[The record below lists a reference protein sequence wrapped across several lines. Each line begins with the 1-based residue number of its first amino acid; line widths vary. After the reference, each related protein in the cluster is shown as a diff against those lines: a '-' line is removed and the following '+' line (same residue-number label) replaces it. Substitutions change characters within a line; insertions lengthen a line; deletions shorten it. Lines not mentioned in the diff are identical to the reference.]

1 MAVAAVF
8 ILIFSSGCGLIA
20 RMSNETPSEKN
31 IAAEF
36 NLAGLKDKKRPGL
49 KILVVVK
56 QPAWLGAPLVLQ
68 QMLTEQIIG
77 QLTVK
82 AKIRSSALISYK
94 QLSEFRSKEPAFY
107 SMTEEDIAKKLGADV
122 VLLVVI
128 DSYSMLNLADSDLY
142 KATLAGKAVL
152 IEAAGG
158 KKLWPEQESKMI
170 SVGFDMEQS
179 QELSLKRLSSS
190 FAHCLTRYLYNCPY
204 RKFKTADDS
213 SGVGWQEWEK

>member
-8 ILIFSSGCGLIA
+8 ILILIFSSSCGLIA
-20 RMSNETPSEKN
+20 RIGTETPSEKN

-36 NLAGLKDKKRPGL
+36 NLAGLKDK

-68 QMLTEQIIG
+68 QMLSEQIIG

-82 AKIRSSALISYK
+82 AKIRSSGFVSYK

-107 SMTEEDIAKKLGADV
+107 SMTEEDIANKLGADV

-128 DSYSMLNLADSDLY
+128 DSYSMINLGDSDLY
-142 KATLAGKAVL
+142 KATLAGRAVL

-158 KKLWPEQESKMI
+158 KKLWPEQESKTI